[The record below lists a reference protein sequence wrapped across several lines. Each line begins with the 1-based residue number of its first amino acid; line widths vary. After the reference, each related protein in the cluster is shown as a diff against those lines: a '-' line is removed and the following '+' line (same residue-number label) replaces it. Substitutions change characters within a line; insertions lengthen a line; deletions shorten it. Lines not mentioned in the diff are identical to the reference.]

1 MEEEEISTA
10 RPPSP
15 PKKPVRESVDEMDMP
30 SFEKAL
36 AKGIAATVKWGKAKL
51 GWSANSE
58 PSGEVSEGTDSTST
72 SHTNSATQNP
82 SKRETEKEQVNVP
95 GINCQRKALI
105 IPLLVVLD
113 SGKEVPLKALVDTGC
128 ENNIVKKGLIPSK
141 YFSPAARKIRFVTAN
156 GTTLGG
162 GDKEVKLDLITC
174 ANIVGEETKRFLI
187 LPTTLYEAD
196 ISVDVLLS
204 FSWLQEFN
212 LDIKAK
218 DYGLQTH
225 TTPPYFISGITW
237 DTTRT
242 MTESP
247 QVNVL
252 EIRVVPPSA
261 LGVHHR
267 GNFQRH
273 FCARPGK
280 GGRVAT
286 PS

>member
-1 MEEEEISTA
+1 M
-10 RPPSP
+10 
-15 PKKPVRESVDEMDMP
+15 
-30 SFEKAL
+30 
-36 AKGIAATVKWGKAKL
+36 
-51 GWSANSE
+51 
-58 PSGEVSEGTDSTST
+58 
-72 SHTNSATQNP
+72 
-82 SKRETEKEQVNVP
+82 
-95 GINCQRKALI
+95 
-105 IPLLVVLD
+105 
-113 SGKEVPLKALVDTGC
+113 
-128 ENNIVKKGLIPSK
+128 KKGLIPSK
-141 YFSPAARKIRFVTAN
+141 YFSPAARKIQFVTAN

-174 ANIVGEETKRFLI
+174 ANIVGEETKKFLI
-187 LPTTLYEAD
+187 LTTTLYEAD

-242 MTESP
+242 TTESP

-261 LGVHHR
+261 LGMHHR

-273 FCARPGK
+273 FCARPGV
-280 GGRVAT
+280 GGRVIT
-286 PS
+286 PSCPPLASKVPQEISYPLKNWARVVEMKQ